1 MPVQFFSFYR
11 NSGKMSTEED
21 PELRDL
27 VAKCLE
33 SNGVLGKIRVK
44 KIKV

>member
-1 MPVQFFSFYR
+1 
-11 NSGKMSTEED
+11 MSTEED

-44 KIKV
+44 KNKSLIFYK